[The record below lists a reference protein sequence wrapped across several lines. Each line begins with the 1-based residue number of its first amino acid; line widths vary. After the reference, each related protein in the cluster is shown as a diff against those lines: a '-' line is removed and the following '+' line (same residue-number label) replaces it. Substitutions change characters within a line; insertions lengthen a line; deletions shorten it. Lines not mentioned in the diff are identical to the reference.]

1 MGDPV
6 LRGPTIKVALMLA
19 FGLTVGLWLFAG
31 YQFTRR
37 MAAVE
42 REATAITARYTNAQQ
57 LLSTVR
63 VRILVGSVYVRDAL
77 LDPNPGAVADYRARL
92 IESYDSVDAAL
103 GQYVPVV
110 ESPEERERVTRLR
123 REIGDFRNTMLG
135 VLDDANSRQPNL
147 ARQLLQQRIVPKREL
162 VIRVSEDVQA
172 LNRGS
177 FVQQQASIADVYRVT
192 QRQVWNQLGLALVAS
207 LGIALVASLYSA
219 RLETQL
225 RLGRARDLENAREM
239 QQLSAQLMTAQ
250 EEERRAIARELH
262 DEVGQ
267 VLAAIKVELAV
278 AQASGETAG
287 IPRRTFDNVKAIVDG
302 ALQRVRDLSHLLH
315 PAMLDDLG
323 LATAVDWHLR
333 GFSKRHD
340 VAVDFRH
347 EGMDER
353 LDPATETTAFRIVQE
368 ALTNVVKH
376 ARARSVQVRLE
387 RDGAVIRL
395 TVTDDGQGFAE
406 ESDRASGRRG
416 LGLRGIRE
424 RVSELSG
431 TLEIESGPGCGTRI
445 VVELPAGGRELRGGM
460 RPVAARDA
468 DAVPISVPGQVVD
481 G

>member
-37 MAAVE
+37 MAALE
-42 REATAITARYTNAQQ
+42 RDAAAITGRYANAQQ

-77 LDPNPGAVADYRARL
+77 LDPNPGTVAAYRARL

-110 ESPEERERVTRLR
+110 ESAEERERVTRLR
-123 REIGDFRNTMLG
+123 REIGEFRATMLG
-135 VLDDANSRQPNL
+135 VLDDANNRRPDL

-177 FVQQQASIADVYRVT
+177 FLQQQASIADVYRVT

-207 LGIALVASLYSA
+207 FGIALAASLYSA

-225 RLGRARDLENAREM
+225 RLGRARDLENARELR
-239 QQLSAQLMTAQ
+239 QLSAQLLTAQ

-267 VLAAIKVELAV
+267 VLTAIKVELAV
-278 AQASGETAG
+278 AQTSGEMAG
-287 IPRRTFDNVKAIVDG
+287 VPRRTFDNVKTIVDG

-323 LATAVDWHLR
+323 LQTAVDWHLR

-340 VAVDFRH
+340 VAVEFRH

-353 LDPATETTAFRIVQE
+353 LEPSTEATAFRIVQE

-376 ARARSVQVRLE
+376 AHARSVRVELRRE
-387 RDGAVIRL
+387 EAAIRL
-395 TVTDDGQGFAE
+395 TVSDDGHGFD
-406 ESDRASGRRG
+406 ESAGAGGRRG

-424 RVSELSG
+424 RVSELDG
-431 TLEIESGPGCGTRI
+431 TLTIETAPGRGTRLA
-445 VVELPAGGRELRGGM
+445 VELPARAREPRSST
-460 RPVAARDA
+460 RPVAAPAA
-468 DAVPISVPGQVVD
+468 DGVRVPVPGQVVD